1 MTVPQK
7 NVALEPEVF
16 ARVAAEAQ
24 KEGRTPDELANE
36 AAKRFLTSRRLQDLQ
51 QYGRQRAADMGLTE
65 DDVPRLISESRAE
78 RRR

>member
-1 MTVPQK
+1 MVPQK

-51 QYGRQRAADMGLTE
+51 QYGRQRAADRGLTE
-65 DDVPRLISESRAE
+65 DDVARLISESRAE

>member
-1 MTVPQK
+1 MVPQK

-65 DDVPRLISESRAE
+65 DDVARLISESRAE

>member
-1 MTVPQK
+1 MVPQK